1 MSLLLH
7 GNNTLIS
14 DEVTSI
20 TKLGFWILIDNI
32 EYFVPFTD
40 YPDFKKARVEDI
52 LDFKKLLPNQLYW
65 EKLDIDIE
73 LEALKNP
80 ENYPLIFS

>member
-1 MSLLLH
+1 MSLLSH
-7 GNNTLIS
+7 GNSTLIN

-20 TKLGFWILIDNI
+20 TKLGFWILIDKV

-52 LDFKKLLPNQLYW
+52 LEFKKLSPTQLYW

-80 ENYPLIFS
+80 ENYPLSFF